1 MELLNNYST
10 REYNFTLWFFRIILL
25 MTGTM
30 IVLLFVLQINET
42 VTINNGEIVATNPQS
57 DYKAPY
63 EAQIIK
69 VIAKEGQTV
78 KEGDTLMLMKSLD
91 YQEQYAKTKTEIEYL
106 QKKIQSV
113 NSLGNTLQ
121 KKKSTIDQASDIT
134 SQKYQL
140 DINRLVADMKAMDDQ
155 YGIQKEKFSSTTE
168 KMTGDSILY
177 KKDMLSRY
185 EYNATKDAHLTVK
198 ENLNLM
204 ANQREKQLS
213 EKNLAYNNFTKEQN
227 SLLQT
232 KVQLEEN
239 AQALVQANIDFQNQ
253 LLQAREALKKI
264 ETELSKEALIA
275 TTSGIVNYI
284 FNTKQSSNVIAKS
297 ELLISIVPNSISYY
311 AKLTIPEKEMP
322 YVRIGLPTR
331 LKLDAYQT
339 FQNGVMM
346 GKVTYLAERKEN
358 QNFYALV
365 ELNNAAAL
373 PLKSGYNVY
382 GEIVIDRLPLYRY
395 FIKKIFKK
403 FDKV

>member
-1 MELLNNYST
+1 
-10 REYNFTLWFFRIILL
+10 

>member
-1 MELLNNYST
+1 MV
-10 REYNFTLWFFRIILL
+10 
-25 MTGTM
+25 
-30 IVLLFVLQINET
+30 VLLFVLQINET

-63 EAQIIK
+63 EVQIIK
-69 VIAKEGQTV
+69 VFAKEGQTV
-78 KEGDTLMLMKSLD
+78 KAGDTLLLMKSLD
-91 YQEQYAKTKTEIEYL
+91 YQEQYAKTKTEIVYL

-140 DINRLVADMKAMDDQ
+140 DINRLVEDMKAMDDQ

-204 ANQREKQLS
+204 ASQREKQLS
-213 EKNLAYNNFTKEQN
+213 EKNIAYNNFTKEQN

-239 AQALVQANIDFQNQ
+239 AQSLVQANIDFQNQ

-264 ETELSKEALIA
+264 ETELSKEALVA

-297 ELLISIVPNSISYY
+297 ELLISVVPNSLSYY

-322 YVRIGLPTR
+322 YVRIGLPAR

-365 ELNNAAAL
+365 ELNNTASL

-382 GEIVIDRLPLYRY
+382 GEIVVDRLPLYRY

>member
-1 MELLNNYST
+1 
-10 REYNFTLWFFRIILL
+10 
-25 MTGTM
+25 MTCTM
-30 IVLLFVLQINET
+30 VVLLFVLQINET

-63 EAQIIK
+63 EVQIIK
-69 VIAKEGQTV
+69 VFAKEGQTV
-78 KEGDTLMLMKSLD
+78 KAGDTLLLMKSLD
-91 YQEQYAKTKTEIEYL
+91 YQEQYAKTKTEIVYL

-113 NSLGNTLQ
+113 NSLRSTLQ

-140 DINRLVADMKAMDDQ
+140 DINRLVEDMKAMDDQ

-185 EYNATKDAHLTVK
+185 EYNTTKDAHLTVK

-204 ANQREKQLS
+204 ASQREKQLS

-239 AQALVQANIDFQNQ
+239 AQSLVQANIDFQNQ

-264 ETELSKEALIA
+264 ETELSKEALVA

-297 ELLISIVPNSISYY
+297 ELLISVVPNSLSYY

-322 YVRIGLPTR
+322 YVRIGLPAR

-365 ELNNAAAL
+365 ELNNTASL

-382 GEIVIDRLPLYRY
+382 GEIVVDRLPLYRY

>member
-1 MELLNNYST
+1 
-10 REYNFTLWFFRIILL
+10 

-78 KEGDTLMLMKSLD
+78 KAGDTLMLMKSLD

-204 ANQREKQLS
+204 ASQREKQLS

-264 ETELSKEALIA
+264 ETELSKEALVA

-297 ELLISIVPNSISYY
+297 ELLISVVPNSISYY

-322 YVRIGLPTR
+322 YVRIGLPAR

-339 FQNGVMM
+339 FQYGVMM
-346 GKVTYLAERKEN
+346 GKVTYIAERKEN

>member
-1 MELLNNYST
+1 
-10 REYNFTLWFFRIILL
+10 

-78 KEGDTLMLMKSLD
+78 KAGDTLMLMKSLD

-204 ANQREKQLS
+204 ASQREKQLS
-213 EKNLAYNNFTKEQN
+213 EKNIAYNNFTKEQN

-264 ETELSKEALIA
+264 ETELSKEALVA

-284 FNTKQSSNVIAKS
+284 FNTKQSSNIIAKS
-297 ELLISIVPNSISYY
+297 ELLISVVPNSISYY

-322 YVRIGLPTR
+322 YVRIGLPAR

-365 ELNNAAAL
+365 ELNNTAAL

-382 GEIVIDRLPLYRY
+382 GEIVVDRLPLYRY

>member
-1 MELLNNYST
+1 
-10 REYNFTLWFFRIILL
+10 
-25 MTGTM
+25 MTCTM
-30 IVLLFVLQINET
+30 VVLLFVLQINET

-63 EAQIIK
+63 EVQIIK
-69 VIAKEGQTV
+69 VFAKEGQTV
-78 KEGDTLMLMKSLD
+78 KAGDTLLLMKSLD
-91 YQEQYAKTKTEIEYL
+91 YQEQYAKTKTEIVYL

-140 DINRLVADMKAMDDQ
+140 DINRLVEDMKAMDDQ

-185 EYNATKDAHLTVK
+185 EYNTTKDAHLTVK

-204 ANQREKQLS
+204 ASQREKQLS

-239 AQALVQANIDFQNQ
+239 AQSLVQANIDFQNQ

-264 ETELSKEALIA
+264 ETELSKEALVA

-297 ELLISIVPNSISYY
+297 ELLISVVPNSLSYY

-322 YVRIGLPTR
+322 YVRIGLPAR

-365 ELNNAAAL
+365 ELNNTASL

-382 GEIVIDRLPLYRY
+382 GEIVVDRLPLYRY

>member
-1 MELLNNYST
+1 MKVIFHHE
-10 REYNFTLWFFRIILL
+10 
-25 MTGTM
+25 
-30 IVLLFVLQINET
+30 VLLFVLQINET

-78 KEGDTLMLMKSLD
+78 KAGDTLMLMKSLD
-91 YQEQYAKTKTEIEYL
+91 YQEQYVKTKTEIEYL

-140 DINRLVADMKAMDDQ
+140 DIIRLVSDMKAMDDQ

-177 KKDMLSRY
+177 KKDMLSKY
-185 EYNATKDAHLTVK
+185 EYNSTKDAHLTVK
-198 ENLNLM
+198 ENLNMM
-204 ANQREKQLS
+204 ASQREKQLT

-253 LLQAREALKKI
+253 LMQAREALKKI
-264 ETELSKEALIA
+264 VTELSKEALVA

-284 FNTKQSSNVIAKS
+284 FNTKQSSNIIAKS
-297 ELLISIVPNSISYY
+297 ELLISVVPNSISYY
-311 AKLTIPEKEMP
+311 AKLAIPEKEMP
-322 YVRIGLPTR
+322 YVRIGLPAR

-346 GKVTYLAERKEN
+346 GKVTYIAERKEN

-365 ELNNAAAL
+365 ELNNAATL

-382 GEIVIDRLPLYRY
+382 GEIVVDRLPLYRY

-403 FDKV
+403 LDKV

>member
-1 MELLNNYST
+1 
-10 REYNFTLWFFRIILL
+10 
-25 MTGTM
+25 MTCTM
-30 IVLLFVLQINET
+30 VVLLFVLQINET

-63 EAQIIK
+63 EVQIIK
-69 VIAKEGQTV
+69 VFAKEGQTV
-78 KEGDTLMLMKSLD
+78 KAGDTLLLMKSLD
-91 YQEQYAKTKTEIEYL
+91 YQEQYAKTKTEIVYL

-140 DINRLVADMKAMDDQ
+140 DINRLVEDMKAMDDQ

-204 ANQREKQLS
+204 ASQREKQLS
-213 EKNLAYNNFTKEQN
+213 EKNIAYNNFTKEQN

-239 AQALVQANIDFQNQ
+239 AQSLVQANIDFQNQ

-264 ETELSKEALIA
+264 ETELSKEALVA

-297 ELLISIVPNSISYY
+297 ELLISVVPNSLSYY

-322 YVRIGLPTR
+322 YVRIGLPAR

-365 ELNNAAAL
+365 ELNNTASL

-382 GEIVIDRLPLYRY
+382 GEIVVDRLPLYRY